1 MLVVIDINQTTPIW
15 ATAPDVVNPLFDAYD
30 IRIAELEDIIA
41 KQAAQADA
49 IRESVQSLVTEN
61 NQLRQSQ
68 LDNLRLLG
76 SSSSMINNDVP
87 LVGGN
92 IKMTLQSELVADLNQ
107 RIEMLISENT
117 LLNEQKIVIT
127 NELDNY
133 QSELSKKSNELA
145 SAVQQII
152 SLTKEKDLL
161 NNRKNQLEFERDE
174 AANQAVAYSDALGKA
189 DGELDLSKIRVQ
201 QLEKSVHD
209 MEIMVNDTIRELKLV
224 KDKADADCLSYV
236 RRAKQAEDRVRE
248 LHILLLTKTKEL
260 DSSQEVARKLKRQ
273 YQSTCQDAEGMLQVM
288 SGFERQ
294 IAEYATRE
302 EAVKRILKENTEKME
317 EVVIEKERI
326 IASERNA
333 QKQIDVLNLEIQK
346 LTSTLASEVEYATQ
360 RILSNIDEKV
370 KSYERD
376 IQDLNQRAVDT
387 KIECE
392 QATRDG
398 KAAKI
403 RYEKLYNN
411 FIEERNA
418 KDELVKELEDK
429 LRSNIVLRQEATS
442 HLYDMQELNKELRST
457 IDKLRYEND
466 DHKNRSLLDKKNYD
480 NELAV
485 LKSNIREV
493 SRDAYDW
500 QRKYH
505 NKSKEMAEY
514 QSSIEHQQTNYEK
527 KFLEEVEIYRRKMHD
542 AERSLKEIEEKNID
556 SINKTQSVIDS
567 IKEKSALM
575 YSHLETKASNEYM
588 LKNDIINR
596 NNELAATVS
605 ELVNDK
611 TVLVKVIEEAKKTI
625 QNLRDEINDNKATI
639 SALTQQLSLSFQERD
654 TVTSNALK
662 TITEMNT
669 IKHLTQQSES
679 TRVAYPLLAHDET
692 KSIES
697 DSKYD
702 EDVFFDDPQADE
714 DDINSEITG
723 DDDNDNDD
731 AEF

>member
-1 MLVVIDINQTTPIW
+1 M
-15 ATAPDVVNPLFDAYD
+15 FDAYD

-41 KQAAQADA
+41 KQSAQADA

-76 SSSSMINNDVP
+76 SSSSIINNDVP

-92 IKMTLQSELVADLNQ
+92 IKLTLQSELVADLNQ

-117 LLNEQKIVIT
+117 LLNEQKVVIT

-133 QSELSKKSNELA
+133 QSELSKKSNELS

-152 SLTKEKDLL
+152 SLTKEKELL

-189 DGELDLSKIRVQ
+189 DGELDISKLRVQ

-224 KDKADADCLSYV
+224 KDKADADCLSFV

-294 IAEYATRE
+294 IAEYATRD
-302 EAVKRILKENTEKME
+302 EAVKRILKENKDKME
-317 EVVIEKERI
+317 EVILEKERI

-333 QKQIDVLNLEIQK
+333 QKQIDVLNLEIQR

-360 RILSNIDEKV
+360 RVLSNINEKV

-376 IQDLNQRAVDT
+376 IQDLNQRVVDT

-398 KAAKI
+398 KAAKS
-403 RYEKLYNN
+403 RYEKLYNS
-411 FIEERNA
+411 FIEERAA
-418 KDELVKELEDK
+418 KDDLVKELEDK
-429 LRSNIVLRQEATS
+429 LRSNVILRQEATS
-442 HLYDMQELNKELRST
+442 HLYDMQEVNKELRTT

-466 DHKNRSLLDKKNYD
+466 DNKNRASLDKKNYE
-480 NELAV
+480 NEVTV
-485 LKSNIREV
+485 LKSNIREL

-500 QRKYH
+500 QRKFH

-514 QSSIEHQQTNYEK
+514 QSSIEHQQTNYDK
-527 KFLEEVEIYRRKMHD
+527 KFLEEIEIYRRKMHD
-542 AERSLKEIEEKNID
+542 AERNLKDIEEKNID
-556 SINKTQSVIDS
+556 SINKTQSVIDT

-575 YSHLETKASNEYM
+575 LSHLETKASNEYM

-596 NNELAATVS
+596 NNELVATVS

-625 QNLRDEINDNKATI
+625 QNLRDEINENKATI
-639 SALTQQLSLSFQERD
+639 SALTQQLSQSFQERD

-662 TITEMNT
+662 TITELNT
-669 IKHLTQQSES
+669 IKHLSEQSN
-679 TRVAYPLLAHDET
+679 VARATYPLLAQDET

-702 EDVFFDDPQADE
+702 EDVFFDDPPVDDE
-714 DDINSEITG
+714 VAG
-723 DDDNDNDD
+723 DDDNSDNSDDDEDNDD
-731 AEF
+731 DEY